1 MATKKRKSS
10 RTTAPRARARAPA
23 SIVPAPAPAAPKR
36 RRRNAAPKD
45 KSNTA
50 LKGGLAAL
58 IGGAGGAL
66 AGGLLVKAGVKPM
79 TAAVGITVAGAVGTF
94 TLDGTARAVSAGV
107 ASSGAG
113 QLALGW
119 LATVRNEMPTVL
131 PGQALPAAS
140 DFSRNESPT
149 PPELDIIDI
158 DDAFEQ
164 ARNQFHEYDDEGEDD
179 EDDVVIHMEAAA

>member
-1 MATKKRKSS
+1 MAKTKAKARKSTPRA
-10 RTTAPRARARAPA
+10 RTRAPTAIVRGAPAQATAPR
-23 SIVPAPAPAAPKR
+23 R
-36 RRRNAAPKD
+36 RRRPAPSKNNA
-45 KSNTA
+45 A

-66 AGGLLVKAGVKPM
+66 AGGLLVKAGIKPT

-119 LATVRNEMPTVL
+119 LATVRNEMPMVI
-131 PGQALPAAS
+131 PGQALPAAQ
-140 DFSRNESPT
+140 DFARNE
-149 PPELDIIDI
+149 PPPALDIIDI
-158 DDAFEQ
+158 DDAFAQ
-164 ARNQFHEYDDEGEDD
+164 ARNQFHEYDDDDEEEEEDD
-179 EDDVVIHMEAAA
+179 ILVQMDAA